1 MKKLIFFIFSATFL
15 FTTLETGASTF
26 LRPGIEKKEWE
37 RLLVKDV
44 VQFSVKDYC
53 RVTGKTLTVKERV
66 AFKMMQL
73 KMKKALKK
81 NPELTVGMFL
91 ESQQKLDAV
100 WIVLIVVLGLI
111 LLLLL
116 VFLLSGGLDIGI

>member
-1 MKKLIFFIFSATFL
+1 MKNLIFFIFSTIFL
-15 FTTLETGASTF
+15 FNGLQTGASTI

-44 VQFSVKDYC
+44 VQLSVKDYC

-66 AFKMMQL
+66 VFKMMQL

-81 NPELTVGMFL
+81 NPDLTVGMFL
-91 ESQQKLDAV
+91 ASQQKLDAV
-100 WIVLIVVLGLI
+100 WIVLIIALGLI
-111 LLLLL
+111 LLLFV

>member
-1 MKKLIFFIFSATFL
+1 MKNLIFFIFSTIFL
-15 FTTLETGASTF
+15 FNGLQTGASTI

-44 VQFSVKDYC
+44 VQLSVKDYC

-66 AFKMMQL
+66 VFKMMQL

-81 NPELTVGMFL
+81 NPDLTVGMFL
-91 ESQQKLDAV
+91 ASQQKLDAV
-100 WIVLIVVLGLI
+100 WIVLIIALGLI
-111 LLLLL
+111 LLLFV
-116 VFLLSGGLDIGI
+116 VFLLSGGLDIGV